1 MLAGCCL
8 IQGGS
13 LGLIHNCRG
22 IFYDPVI
29 NDLGFGMGAFS
40 FYVLFFGVCSCL
52 VLPVVGRTFDRID
65 ERILLGGASLVFSGS
80 VFVMGFFH
88 SLPAFYIAGA
98 FQGFSGAFLMF
109 FPAPFI
115 LGNWFRK
122 KTGLA
127 VGISAAFSGITGVIG
142 NPLGNMVIRHF
153 GWRTG
158 YIVFGLVALVMMLPV
173 SVFLLRARPERT
185 GHRPY
190 GADADN
196 AAGQPV
202 QSVPQGIPG
211 DIAKHS
217 ASFWL
222 LILAGLLAAMSCAYY
237 AHLSP
242 LGIYF
247 GYGSAFGALLVSC
260 SMAGNVISKILLG
273 HVYDRFGLGVS
284 LTLGTLVTLAGFFL
298 LLIDSAAVRL
308 PAAFLYG
315 FSMAMSAIMIA
326 IAVRDVYGSR
336 AYGELLSYSSMAAT
350 LGTSLNMCLIGFVVD
365 IFGKQRGYVISLW
378 GGIVI
383 TVLMGVL
390 FIISIRGGRA
400 LSGEGSGITN
410 S

>member
-1 MLAGCCL
+1 HLPHKAWAMLAGCCL

-52 VLPVVGRTFDRID
+52 VLPVVGRIFDRID
-65 ERILLGGASLVFSGS
+65 ER
-80 VFVMGFFH
+80 
-88 SLPAFYIAGA
+88 
-98 FQGFSGAFLMF
+98 
-109 FPAPFI
+109 
-115 LGNWFRK
+115 
-122 KTGLA
+122 
-127 VGISAAFSGITGVIG
+127 
-142 NPLGNMVIRHF
+142 
-153 GWRTG
+153 
-158 YIVFGLVALVMMLPV
+158 
-173 SVFLLRARPERT
+173 
-185 GHRPY
+185 
-190 GADADN
+190 
-196 AAGQPV
+196 
-202 QSVPQGIPG
+202 
-211 DIAKHS
+211 
-217 ASFWL
+217 
-222 LILAGLLAAMSCAYY
+222 
-237 AHLSP
+237 
-242 LGIYF
+242 
-247 GYGSAFGALLVSC
+247 
-260 SMAGNVISKILLG
+260 ILLG

-298 LLIDSAAVRL
+298 LLVDSAAVRL

-400 LSGEGSGITN
+400 LSREGSGITN